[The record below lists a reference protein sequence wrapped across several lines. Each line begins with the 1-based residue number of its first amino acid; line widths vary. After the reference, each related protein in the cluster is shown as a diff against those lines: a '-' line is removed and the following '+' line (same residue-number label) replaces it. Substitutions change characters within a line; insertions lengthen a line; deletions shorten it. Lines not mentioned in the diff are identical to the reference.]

1 MPERNNLHVTKGDG
15 CWNVKAE
22 GEDTPVAQTRT
33 QKEAI
38 DAARQMLMDNPIGGE
53 IMIHGR
59 DGRIRDNRTIN
70 RKDNPYSKG

>member
-1 MPERNNLHVTKGDG
+1 MAERNNFHVTKGESG
-15 CWNVKAE
+15 WNIKAE
-22 GEDTPVAQTRT
+22 GQDTPVAQTRT

-70 RKDNPYSKG
+70 RKDNPHSKG